1 MPKKIVQRNINSAAR
16 KLKLQQ
22 HNRLGQKLLMLPHNK
37 PEFLPLTG
45 IYEPSA
51 IQQLPDGRFLVVED
65 EKQFPFSL
73 LSIAADGRV
82 SSTPLGSGLAE
93 SGDAFTKLADLEGV
107 TLDRAGFIYAT
118 TSHSR
123 NTAGDEKKSRDKL
136 VRFRIEGD
144 NPVAPLVASGLK
156 PALIAAHPAL
166 AVAAGIRD
174 VKTSGGLNIEALEIS
189 PAQSLLIGF
198 RSPLLDHKAI
208 IACLENPVAMFE
220 RGEAPRISPT
230 LVTLDLDGNGIRG
243 LSYLPALGGYLLISG
258 PVAREEVH
266 FQLWFWRGQPGDQA
280 RRVTVDG
287 LPGFAH
293 AEGICPAV
301 IAGQPW
307 IVVVSDDGSREEG
320 RCAGYLLLA
329 PEQLQIAG

>member
-1 MPKKIVQRNINSAAR
+1 
-16 KLKLQQ
+16 
-22 HNRLGQKLLMLPHNK
+22 MLPHNK
-37 PEFLPLTG
+37 PVFRPLTG
-45 IYEPSA
+45 VYEPSA

-65 EKQFPFSL
+65 EKEFPFSL
-73 LSIAADGRV
+73 LSIAADGSV
-82 SSTPLGSGLAE
+82 SSVPLGSGLAE
-93 SGDAFTKLADLEGV
+93 SGDALAKLADLEGV

-123 NTAGDEKKSRDKL
+123 NADGDEKKSRDKVL
-136 VRFRIEGD
+136 RFHIEGD
-144 NPVAPLVASGLK
+144 NPVAPRVVSGLK
-156 PALIAAHPAL
+156 PALVAVHPAL

-174 VKTSGGLNIEALEIS
+174 VKTDGGLNIEALEIS

-198 RSPLLDHKAI
+198 RSPLLDRKAI
-208 IACLENPVAMFE
+208 IACLENPATMFE
-220 RGEAPRISPT
+220 SGEAPRVSPT
-230 LVTLDLDGNGIRG
+230 LLTLDLDGNGIRG
-243 LSYLPALGGYLLISG
+243 MSYLPGLGGYLIISG

-280 RRVTVDG
+280 RRITVDG

-293 AEGICPAV
+293 AEGLCPAV
-301 IAGQPW
+301 IAGRQW

-329 PEQLQIAG
+329 PEQLQIAT

>member
-1 MPKKIVQRNINSAAR
+1 
-16 KLKLQQ
+16 
-22 HNRLGQKLLMLPHNK
+22 MLPHNK
-37 PEFLPLTG
+37 PVFRPLTG
-45 IYEPSA
+45 VYEPSA
-51 IQQLPDGRFLVVED
+51 VQQLPDGRFLVVED
-65 EKQFPFSL
+65 EKEFPFSL
-73 LSIAADGRV
+73 LGIAADGSV
-82 SSTPLGSGLAE
+82 SSVPLGSGLAE
-93 SGDAFTKLADLEGV
+93 SGDALAKLADLEGV

-123 NTAGDEKKSRDKL
+123 NTEGEEKKSRDKL
-136 VRFRIEGD
+136 LRFRIEGD
-144 NPVAPLVASGLK
+144 NPLAPRVVSGLK

-174 VKTSGGLNIEALEIS
+174 VKTDGGLNIEALEIN
-189 PAQSLLIGF
+189 PAQALLIGF

-208 IACLENPVAMFE
+208 IACLENPAALFE
-220 RGEAPRISPT
+220 SGEAPRISPT
-230 LVTLDLDGNGIRG
+230 LITLDLDGNGIRG
-243 LSYLPALGGYLLISG
+243 MSYLPTLGGYLIISG

-301 IAGQPW
+301 IAGEQR

-329 PEQLQIAG
+329 PEQLQIAA